1 MPSWDRFEQQDTA
14 TRESIFAPGVPVLS
28 VEAGVTLGWHRYA
41 DDTIGIERFGVSAP
55 GNIVMDK
62 LGINVGHV
70 VERAKAMLDR
80 KE

>member
-1 MPSWDRFEQQDTA
+1 MRRPDDRSSTQAF
-14 TRESIFAPGVPVLS
+14 RCSS
-28 VEAGVTLGWHRYA
+28 VEAGVTFGWHRYA
-41 DDTIGIERFGVSAP
+41 DDTIGIERFGVSAA

-70 VERAKAMLDR
+70 VERAKALLDR